1 MADRDV
7 YTGFWVN
14 HDKDNVLG
22 ATLTVTNSQASY
34 IIATLAFLL
43 STLLAGSIWRILVVV
58 VYLSRS
64 SAPAAGTFE
73 HQQWTVMRN
82 SDSSSAA
89 ILSLSTAILS
99 WDKQRP
105 WRIRLTLSLSLL
117 SLAALIF
124 PLAAVII
131 PPQVVTKVTDDII
144 VLSKERSCGF
154 GTELN
159 SEDNLVGRVSS
170 VFARDLEETTT
181 ARTYARD
188 WYDNDQDNGA
198 IFKVKLHKG
207 FVVEKLPYT
216 ETTSAKCPF
225 AEEFCK
231 TGSNGAIPF
240 DTGLLNSHVHLG
252 IDAPKDERVEYR
264 WKSTCTPIEMN
275 DHEPPLYKIISNAT
289 GNITDSWSVGALSEV
304 RFGPRGGNSYT
315 FMARRI
321 LDSTNNNAH
330 FEIQSVFFVEEFRVE
345 LFQSI

>member
-1 MADRDV
+1 MADHEV

-14 HDKDNVLG
+14 HDKGSVLG

-43 STLLAGSIWRILVVV
+43 STLLAGSIWRLFVVV
-58 VYLSRS
+58 VYLFRS
-64 SAPAAGTFE
+64 NIPVAGTFE

-82 SDSSSAA
+82 SDSPSAA
-89 ILSLSTAILS
+89 ILSLLTAIFS

-105 WRIRLTLSLSLL
+105 RRIRLTLSLSLL

-131 PPQVVTKVTDDII
+131 PPQVVTKVTDDIV
-144 VLSKERSCGF
+144 VLAKERSCGF
-154 GTELN
+154 RTELK

-170 VFARDLEETTT
+170 VFARDLEETMT
-181 ARTYARD
+181 ARTYAKD
-188 WYDNDQDNGA
+188 WYNNDQDNGA
-198 IFKVKLHKG
+198 VFKVKLQKG
-207 FVVEKLPYT
+207 FVVDKLPYT

-231 TGSNGAIPF
+231 AGSNGAISF
-240 DTGLLNSHVHLG
+240 DTGLLDSHAHLG
-252 IDAPKDERVEYR
+252 IDARKDERVKYR
-264 WKSTCTPIEMN
+264 WRSTCTPIRMSG
-275 DHEPPLYKIISNAT
+275 HEPPLYKIISNAT
-289 GNITDSWSVGALSEV
+289 VNMTDFWSVGELAEV

-321 LDSTNNNAH
+321 LDAANNNAH
-330 FEIQSVFFVEEFRVE
+330 FEIQLVFFWRRI
-345 LFQSI
+345 SS